1 MTERESGRE
10 PKLDNDLFFVCSV
23 IEYIG
28 RATKNRRADVVNA
41 LGKDVLARYLEL
53 ADVYHCEPIEN
64 TAADLIEKRGVA
76 AGGFDNT
83 AGESAVPTVF
93 DIAKVYKRLI
103 VSVAKGSGSPPI
115 DALVSVY
122 TSWISDKIS
131 DYRCSMYYENPEY
144 LYLSYLE
151 GEPLKD

>member
-1 MTERESGRE
+1 MIGRE
-10 PKLDNDLFFVCSV
+10 PKQDNDLFFVCSV

-28 RATKNRRADVVNA
+28 RTTKNRRADIVAA
-41 LGKDVLARYLEL
+41 LGKDILVKYFEL

-64 TAADLIEKRGVA
+64 IAADLIEKCNIAMGN
-76 AGGFDNT
+76 FDNT
-83 AGESAVPTVF
+83 AIEYNVPTVF

-103 VSVAKGSGSPPI
+103 VNIVENSEFAPI
-115 DALVSVY
+115 DALISVY

-131 DYRCSMYYENPEY
+131 NYRSSMYYENPQY